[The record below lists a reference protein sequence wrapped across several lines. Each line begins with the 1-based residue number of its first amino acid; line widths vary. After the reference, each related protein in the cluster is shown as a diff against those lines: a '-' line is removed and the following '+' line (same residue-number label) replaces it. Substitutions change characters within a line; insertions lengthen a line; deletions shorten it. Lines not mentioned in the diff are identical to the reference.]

1 MEDTIAAIST
11 ALGVGAISIIRVS
24 GPEAIE
30 IVNKIFDKNIT
41 NAKSHT
47 IHYGHIIDKDIIIDE
62 VLLSIMLA
70 PKTYTKEDIIE
81 INCHGGIST
90 TNKVLELLLTN
101 GAKLASPGEF
111 TKRAFLNGR
120 IDLIEAEGI
129 MNLIESKTD
138 ISRKMSINQLTGN
151 VSNIIT
157 DLRSSLINIISNIE
171 VNIDYPEY
179 EDAVVVTKEMINE
192 TNEFIREKVNKLL
205 KNSKKGLLIK
215 NGLKIVIVGKPN
227 VGKSSILNS
236 LLKENKAIVTDI
248 KGTTRD
254 IVEGTLMIDGV
265 KLDILDTAGIRKT
278 NDVVEA
284 IGVKR
289 SVDAIDEADLVLFVI
304 DSEDGFNKEDKEVLD
319 KIKDKEILVV
329 YNKNDKKENYKVDEL
344 SSYNSIN
351 ISTFDSDMIEKLK
364 DKISSIF
371 DLKSIAESNYTY
383 ISNARQIALL
393 NKSLSIVDEIEN
405 AVNNDLEVDM
415 IEIDVKRLWETLGE
429 ITGEV
434 GSDDLLNEIFSKFC
448 LGK

>member
-11 ALGVGAISIIRVS
+11 SLGVGAVSIIRVS
-24 GPEAIE
+24 GEDAIR
-30 IVNKIFDKNIT
+30 VVDKIFDKNIL
-41 NAKSHT
+41 NAQSHT
-47 IHYGHIIDKDIIIDE
+47 IHYGHIIDNNDVIDE
-62 VLLSIMLA
+62 VLVSVMKS
-70 PKTYTKEDIIE
+70 PKTFTRENIVE
-81 INCHGGIST
+81 VNCHGGIAT
-90 TNKVLELLLTN
+90 TNKVLELILRN
-101 GAKLASPGEF
+101 GARLALPGEF

-120 IDLIEAEGI
+120 IDLTQAEAVGD
-129 MNLIESKTD
+129 LINAQTES
-138 ISRKMSINQLTGN
+138 SRKMALKGVDKTIFCEINELKEK
-151 VSNIIT
+151 V
-157 DLRSSLINIISNIE
+157 LALIANIE

-265 KLDILDTAGIRKT
+265 KLDILDTAGIRET